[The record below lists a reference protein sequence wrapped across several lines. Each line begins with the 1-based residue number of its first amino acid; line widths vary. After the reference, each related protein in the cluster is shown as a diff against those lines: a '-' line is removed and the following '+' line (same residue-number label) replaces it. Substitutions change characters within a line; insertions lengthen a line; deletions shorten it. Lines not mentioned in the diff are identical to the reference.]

1 MNWKEI
7 GLALSKKLAALK
19 KELVLC
25 DCPKKSSEI
34 RDEIRG
40 VKWDLECHRGDGC
53 EL

>member
-7 GLALSKKLAALK
+7 DSILSEKLAALK

-25 DCPKKSSEI
+25 DCPEKSNVI

-40 VKWDLECHRGDGC
+40 VKWELECHRADGC